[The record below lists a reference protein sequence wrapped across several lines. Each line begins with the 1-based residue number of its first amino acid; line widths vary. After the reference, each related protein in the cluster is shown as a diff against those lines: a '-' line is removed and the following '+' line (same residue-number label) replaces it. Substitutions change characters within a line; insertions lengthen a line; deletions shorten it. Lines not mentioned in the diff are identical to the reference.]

1 MITYWL
7 VALLIG
13 LLLVDFAS
21 YLRTMNP
28 PYHARWTIPNSLLF
42 TSSIIAIFCIG
53 LAWRYATNARNFG
66 FNNGDSFFNAAQ
78 YGPNVDA
85 LGTWLPY
92 VLVLLALC
100 IIAGFIDSWRGP
112 NTTNK
117 PITDPYLLLETSQPI
132 SEPPRFSTIKQK
144 WLIVRGVTLA
154 FSIVIGFAGAAFL
167 LQFSAGNTG
176 TAFFPLERV
185 RPTAQPL
192 VVSPFE
198 ESPQP
203 LEAAQEEVLPSKD
216 AQPTVEPTTEPRYTK
231 PRYIDQAAQ
240 VEAASPADEPI
251 AEALPAIGGPV
262 SDTPIEEI
270 GAATNHD
277 RSTEGENV
285 SSDLTAGDVDS
296 ESPKQDEAATVISPI
311 YHVVVQATLGVKGR
325 NAPSTEG
332 DLVDV
337 LAWGKRYRA
346 IGRTLNGRWL
356 LVEANEETKV
366 WIITEAVDGLLF
378 DTNGKIVALD
388 ELPSITLSQ

>member
-21 YLRTMNP
+21 YLRTLNP

-42 TSSIIAIFCIG
+42 TSSVIAIFCIG
-53 LAWRYATNARNFG
+53 LAWRYAVNARNFG
-66 FNNGDSFFNAAQ
+66 ITSGNGFLDVAQ
-78 YGPNVDA
+78 YGLNIDM
-85 LGTWLPY
+85 LGNWLPY

-100 IIAGFIDSWRGP
+100 IIAGFIETWRGP

-132 SEPPRFSTIKQK
+132 PEPARINTIKQN

-167 LQFSAGNTG
+167 IQFSSSNPET
-176 TAFFPLERV
+176 TFFPLERV
-185 RPTAQPL
+185 RPTAQPAA
-192 VVSPFE
+192 VSPFD

-203 LEAAQEEVLPSKD
+203 SKTSQEDAPALAD
-216 AQPTVEPTTEPRYTK
+216 AQPTAEPPTEPDHL
-231 PRYIDQAAQ
+231 DQAA
-240 VEAASPADEPI
+240 EAVAANPTAEPL
-251 AEALPAIGGPV
+251 AETLLAIGGPV

-270 GAATNHD
+270 
-277 RSTEGENV
+277 RSDTDYE
-285 SSDLTAGDVDS
+285 TIADS
-296 ESPKQDEAATVISPI
+296 EIANSDHVAGNLGPEAKTQNAVATETPPA

-325 NAPSTEG
+325 TAPSTEG

-337 LAWGKRYRA
+337 LAWGKSYKA
-346 IGRTLNGRWL
+346 IGRTPNGRWL
-356 LVEANEETKV
+356 QVELNEATKV

-378 DTNGKIVALD
+378 DINGKIVALD
-388 ELPSITLSQ
+388 ELPSMTLP